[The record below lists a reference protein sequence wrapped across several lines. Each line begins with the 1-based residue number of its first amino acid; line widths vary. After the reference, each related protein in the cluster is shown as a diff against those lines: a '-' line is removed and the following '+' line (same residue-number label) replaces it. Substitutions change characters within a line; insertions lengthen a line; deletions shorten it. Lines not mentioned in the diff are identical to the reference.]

1 MDKLNKLFVSVNNL
15 VIKGGAGIN
24 HVVEI
29 NQLFF
34 DLQNHIKRTDKFIAE
49 VKKSEKKKK

>member
-24 HVVEI
+24 QVVEI
-29 NQLFF
+29 NQLFYE
-34 DLQNHIKRTDKFIAE
+34 LQNHIKRTDLFIE
-49 VKKSEKKKK
+49 GVKKK